1 MKSKTDKLDVD
12 KLVPVLS
19 DLSKSSD
26 VVKDYIVKKNVYHA
40 KIKNIEDKTSDITN
54 VATNTLLNAKMNEAK
69 KKIPSIS
76 NLATTTAFTVVSWK
90 ENYHWSWSW

>member
-1 MKSKTDKLDVD
+1 MKSETDKLDFD

-40 KIKNIEDKTSDITN
+40 KI
-54 VATNTLLNAKMNEAK
+54 ATNTLLNAKMNEAK
-69 KKIPSIS
+69 NKIPSIS
-76 NLATTTAFTVVSWK
+76 NLATTTAFTAVNWK

>member
-26 VVKDYIVKKNVYHA
+26 VVKDYIVKKNIYHT

-69 KKIPSIS
+69 NKIPSIS
-76 NLATTTAFTVVSWK
+76 NLATTNAFTVVS
-90 ENYHWSWSW
+90 